1 MACEKAE
8 ACPPDA
14 NSWLGNIMKII
25 K

>member
-8 ACPPDA
+8 ACSPDA